1 MIAADALETFEK
13 YAAVLDCIRLAQ
25 TDRMRSALRQS
36 GIKTHFLSSRLKTPE
51 SLAHKL
57 ARPDKTYPTLW
68 EVTDLVGLRVT
79 TYFEDTIPEV
89 AHVIENSFNIDF
101 HHTHDRMGYHDFR
114 SFGYRSLHYVC
125 AVQDPQ
131 LPQTFRFEIQV
142 RTILQHAWAEIE
154 HDLGYKASDSTP
166 ETIRRRFTRIAGLL
180 ELADEEFVSI
190 RQDLREYEESVMAAA
205 GDAPFPLD
213 RLSLQH
219 LVESPLLVELDSAIA
234 EKLGK
239 PLSEK
244 TFFPE
249 YLLKMLRLAGFRS
262 TRQVYQE
269 LQKSRPAVLDSINPY
284 FEFSG
289 EVWRLSARDLEDV
302 PRGYALFFLSH
313 VVILESTI
321 LEQNKLAKL
330 AQFYRELDYPDDEIS
345 AYNVAAALIKKLAVK
360 SASSFEG

>member
-1 MIAADALETFEK
+1 VIAADALETFEK
-13 YAAVLDCIRLAQ
+13 HSGVLERIRADQTERLRAALQEA
-25 TDRMRSALRQS
+25 
-36 GIKTHFLSSRLKTPE
+36 GIKTHSLSSRLKTAE
-51 SLAHKL
+51 SLGRKL
-57 ARPDKTYPTLW
+57 ARPDKTYASLW

-79 TYFEDTIPEV
+79 TYFEDIIPDV
-89 AHVIENSFNIDF
+89 AHAIENRFNIDF
-101 HHTHDRMGYHDFR
+101 HHTQDRMGYQDYR

-125 AVQDPQ
+125 AVQEPE
-131 LPQTFRFEIQV
+131 LPQTFRFEVQV

-166 ETIRRRFTRIAGLL
+166 DTIRRRFTRIAGLL

-190 RQDLREYEESVMAAA
+190 RQDLRDYEESVMAAA

-213 RLSLQH
+213 RLTLQR
-219 LVESPLLVELDSAIA
+219 LVESPPLIDLDSAIA
-234 EKLGK
+234 ELLGK
-239 PLSEK
+239 PLSET

-269 LQKSRPAVLDSINPY
+269 LQRSRPAVLDLIHPY
-284 FEFSG
+284 FEFSR
-289 EVWRLSARDLEDV
+289 EAWRLSARDLEDV

-313 VVILESTI
+313 VAILESTI

-330 AQFYRELDYPDDEIS
+330 AQFYRELDYPNDEIS
-345 AYNVAAALIKKLAVK
+345 AHSVAAALIEKLAID
-360 SASSFEG
+360 SGR